1 MRHFNRLEH
10 GRMSI
15 ACHALA
21 RLQSQYNC
29 TMSGLQHPAFNRI
42 GLVGKPAHTNNA
54 SGLQALAGVAQWLA
68 TRGDLWVETSTAAN
82 VQLQL
87 QLKQQAVGYRCC
99 ALIDLPQHVDAIVV
113 VGGDGTLLSVAR
125 DLAAFKTPLI
135 GINQGQ
141 LGFMTDIA
149 LQSFEADLAQVLSGV
164 YTVESRSMIVG
175 ELLRGSPGNKQVIA
189 SALALNDAVISRG
202 ASASMVDV
210 SVTIDGTLAYR
221 LRADGIVVATPTGS
235 TAYSLSAN
243 GPILHPTVRGLLIAP
258 VAPQTLSNRPIVLPD
273 SSVIDM
279 TIEASRGTGS
289 SASFDMTQWQ
299 QLQAGDVVRIQ
310 KSPLTTT
317 LVHPLSY
324 DYYNTLRQKLHWT
337 YNPIQTYA
345 VNHE

>member
-1 MRHFNRLEH
+1 MLT
-10 GRMSI
+10 
-15 ACHALA
+15 
-21 RLQSQYNC
+21 LQSNA
-29 TMSGLQHPAFNRI
+29 SNPAFKRI

-54 SGLQALAGVAQWLA
+54 AGLQALAGVAAWLA
-68 TRGDLWVETSTAAN
+68 ARGVLWIESQTAASLPVKGALN
-82 VQLQL
+82 GNFKGEYQ
-87 QLKQQAVGYRCC
+87 RCDLL
-99 ALIDLPQHVDAIVV
+99 ALPQCVDAIVV
-113 VGGDGTLLSVAR
+113 VGGDGTLLAVAR

-149 LQSFEADLAQVLSGV
+149 LQSFEGDLAQVLDGV
-164 YTVESRSMIVG
+164 YTRESRSMIVG
-175 ELLRGSPGNKQVIA
+175 ELRRGEHAIA
-189 SALALNDAVISRG
+189 NALALNDAVISRG

-210 SVTIDGTLAYR
+210 SITIDGTLAYR

-243 GPILHPTVRGLLIAP
+243 GPILHPSVAGLLIAP

-273 SSVIDM
+273 SCVIDI

-289 SASFDMTQWQ
+289 TASFDMTQWQ

-310 KSPLTTT
+310 KSPLSTT
-317 LVHPLSY
+317 LIHPLSY

-337 YNPIQTYA
+337 YNPIQPL
-345 VNHE
+345 